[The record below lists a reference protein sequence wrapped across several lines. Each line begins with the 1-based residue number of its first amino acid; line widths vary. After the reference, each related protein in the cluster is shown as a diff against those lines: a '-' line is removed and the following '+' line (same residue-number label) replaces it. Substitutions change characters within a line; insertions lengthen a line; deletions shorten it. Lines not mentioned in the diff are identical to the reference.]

1 MAVGDVGVRYG
12 TDTAATI
19 TLASL
24 ASAAARQ
31 SDVIDNS
38 TNEYVDYLVTVKLKT
53 GASAPTAD
61 KAAYVYV
68 TAGNGTIRAEN
79 AGATDAA
86 ITLSSP
92 SNATRVGLVSMP
104 SANTTYYAGPFSVAA
119 AFGGTVP
126 KDFAIV
132 VENRHGQALTST
144 AGDHA
149 VYYTPVRYS
158 VATT

>member
-1 MAVGDVGVRYG
+1 MAIGDIHIAYG
-12 TDTAATI
+12 TDTAVTI

-24 ASAAARQ
+24 ASAGARQ

-53 GASAPTAD
+53 GASAPSSD
-61 KAAYVYV
+61 KAAHIYVA
-68 TAGNGTIRAEN
+68 AGNGTIRAEN

-92 SNATRVGLVSMP
+92 SNATRIGYISMP
-104 SANTTYYAGPFSVAA
+104 SASTTYYAGPFSVAA
-119 AFGGTVP
+119 AFGGALP
-126 KDFAIV
+126 KDFAII

-149 VYYTPVRYS
+149 VYYTPVRYD
-158 VATT
+158 VQTT